1 MFSRRKKHGK
11 INWSRN
17 RLLLNQLIICD
28 QVDKYLE
35 IYVYPTMVGGGVN
48 FMDLITYEIC
58 KNWYRYIFYLNK
70 KKNGRYKI

>member
-35 IYVYPTMVGGGVN
+35 IYVYPTMVGGG
-48 FMDLITYEIC
+48 LISWIELPM
-58 KNWYRYIFYLNK
+58 KSA
-70 KKNGRYKI
+70 KIGTGTSFI

>member
-1 MFSRRKKHGK
+1 MTLRPGLSLDFLKKFMF
-11 INWSRN
+11 NLVSRN

-48 FMDLITYEIC
+48 FMD
-58 KNWYRYIFYLNK
+58 
-70 KKNGRYKI
+70 